1 MLIWGTRGKVF
12 KSNAAYA
19 MDCPACGQREH
30 LGYAL
35 AQYFH
40 LFWIPTVL
48 WEKEVGLICTHCQR
62 ATSGNEVSPQV
73 RTEVKQAVLS
83 PLKRLPYF
91 TGLFLIAALIASGI
105 HANAEQKRE
114 MQGYVADPHIGDIYV
129 ADMSEFLGI
138 DKTDDI
144 RFGLLRI
151 IDISEGQAMF
161 KAGNILSNK
170 PEQIKADVTRGKALA
185 EEYYLGPAL
194 VINKADLRPL
204 MDNGTFKNIIR
215 KQ

>member
-40 LFWIPTVL
+40 LFWIPTIL

-62 ATSGNEVSPQV
+62 ASSGNEVSPQV

-83 PLKRLPYF
+83 PLKKLPYF
-91 TGLFLIAALIASGI
+91 TGLFLIAALIAWGMHTS
-105 HANAEQKRE
+105 AEQKRE
-114 MQGYVADPHIGDIYV
+114 MQEYVAHPQVGDFYI
-129 ADMSEFLGI
+129 ADMSGFLDI
-138 DKTDDI
+138 EKTDDI

-151 IDISEGQAMF
+151 IETSGEQTMF
-161 KAGNILSNK
+161 KAGKVLSNK
-170 PEQIKADVTRGKALA
+170 PEQIKTDVTRGKALA
-185 EEYYLGPAL
+185 DEYYISPAL
-194 VINKADLRPL
+194 VINNADLQSL
-204 MDNGTFKNIIR
+204 MDNGTFKDIIR
-215 KQ
+215 K